1 MPLAMPFTSRDLD
14 AFPDDGK
21 RYEIIDG
28 ELYVSGHPNYYHQLV
43 CGNCDRRRFAGLATL
58 TGVQLRGLQV
68 VRRDTSDQRVT
79 QQALTYTTD
88 MLAGGC
94 EY

>member
-1 MPLAMPFTSRDLD
+1 MPMAMPFTSRDLD

-43 CGNCDRRRFAGLATL
+43 SGNVAYALWSWIEGDLLDSPLLPGFSCEVCKLFEGIPAT
-58 TGVQLRGLQV
+58 
-68 VRRDTSDQRVT
+68 S
-79 QQALTYTTD
+79 
-88 MLAGGC
+88 
-94 EY
+94 E